1 MKKTIIIAA
10 LLGMM
15 IPVTAQTSSLQKSPQ
30 TLAQEMVQ
38 DVTAD
43 VQLSAEQTTRL
54 TAATTRY
61 AEAVVAANSGY
72 ASDDKALVEAKA
84 AAWKEYSMQMRNIL
98 TDEQYATM
106 QVKQHTRREAIS
118 SKTIGGQKQ

>member
-15 IPVTAQTSSLQKSPQ
+15 IPAMAQTSPLQKSPQ

-38 DVTAD
+38 DVAAD
-43 VQLSAEQTTRL
+43 VQLTAEQATQL
-54 TAATTRY
+54 TAAAAKY
-61 AEAVVAANSGY
+61 VEAVVAANSEY
-72 ASDDKALVEAKA
+72 ASEYKALVEAKA
-84 AAWKEYSMQMRNIL
+84 AAWKEYSMQMRNVL

-106 QVKQHTRREAIS
+106 QIKQQTRRE
-118 SKTIGGQKQ
+118 TINNKMKGG